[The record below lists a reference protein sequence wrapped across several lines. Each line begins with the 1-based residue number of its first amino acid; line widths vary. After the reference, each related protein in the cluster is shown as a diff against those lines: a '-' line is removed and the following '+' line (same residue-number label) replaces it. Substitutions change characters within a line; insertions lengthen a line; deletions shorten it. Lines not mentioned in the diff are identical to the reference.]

1 MTTLKRMK
9 TMSKH
14 LCAIALAACSV
25 LLLLFWVTGP
35 AQADEEPTE
44 SPCTARAVHMAA
56 RDAFV
61 CPGMHAE
68 WLDEKTVQCLKVT
81 Q

>member
-1 MTTLKRMK
+1 
-9 TMSKH
+9 MSKH
-14 LCAIALAACSV
+14 LGAIALASCSV
-25 LLLLFWVTGP
+25 ILMLLWVTGP
-35 AQADEEPTE
+35 AQADDEPTE
-44 SPCTARAVHMAA
+44 SPSTARAVHMAA
-56 RDAFV
+56 SDAFA

>member
-9 TMSKH
+9 PMSKH
-14 LCAIALAACSV
+14 LCAIALSACSV
-25 LLLLFWVTGP
+25 LLLLFWVTDA

-44 SPCTARAVHMAA
+44 SPSTARAVHMAA
-56 RDAFV
+56 RDAFA

-68 WLDEKTVQCLKVT
+68 WLDEKTVQCRKVT